1 MRAFDDIGFQ
11 LIDLSNLD
19 VSKLDAHRV
28 YDITREYC
36 NKEYGNVFRQGGVLS
51 GRQRYTFSLLICA
64 EQIADM
70 MHGAS
75 RNVHSME
82 PRQNVTICS
91 IYPKFFWALGKGAS
105 SRFAP

>member
-28 YDITREYC
+28 YDITRVLQQG
-36 NKEYGNVFRQGGVLS
+36 YGNVFRQGGVLS

-82 PRQNVTICS
+82 QAERDYLLDLSEVFLGFGQG
-91 IYPKFFWALGKGAS
+91 ALN
-105 SRFAP
+105 RFVP

>member
-36 NKEYGNVFRQGGVLS
+36 NKGMA
-51 GRQRYTFSLLICA
+51 T
-64 EQIADM
+64 
-70 MHGAS
+70 
-75 RNVHSME
+75 
-82 PRQNVTICS
+82 
-91 IYPKFFWALGKGAS
+91 S
-105 SRFAP
+105 SVKAVY